1 MENKIKIARNEE
13 AQVAIVQAAMYSLTG
28 NMIYRKWDK
37 QSKRFIRK
45 RYEII
50 PIDCGIS
57 SAGNS
62 ILYAEDYRDNKQIKM
77 FIINQIERFQVGKR
91 KVRPAFPIKL
101 NNIRKM
107 FNNVKD
113 EDLIN
118 EQNSNE
124 NSF

>member
-1 MENKIKIARNEE
+1 MNDKIKIARNQD
-13 AQVAIVQAAMYSLTG
+13 AQVEIVKAAMNSVTG
-28 NMIYRKWDK
+28 NMIYRKWNK
-37 QSKRFIRK
+37 KEKRFERK

-77 FIINQIERFQVGKR
+77 FIINQIERFQVNKR

-113 EDLIN
+113 KDLKN

>member
-13 AQVAIVQAAMYSLTG
+13 AQTAIVQAAMYSLTG
-28 NMIYRKWDK
+28 SMIYRKWDK
-37 QSKRFIRK
+37 QSKRFVRK

-50 PIDCGIS
+50 PIDCGMS

-77 FIINQIERFQVGKR
+77 FIINQIEKFQVSKR

-113 EDLIN
+113 KDLIN
-118 EQNSNE
+118 EQNNNE